1 MKALLLS
8 LALEGATLVAHA
20 QGTIW
25 FGNSTLTPIS
35 VRLLDGTQRLANAQ
49 DDLLIG
55 AFYGP
60 GGTIAG
66 PFMVA
71 PGLATIGPVDG
82 VMINAPRV
90 FPLPGTEPGEVI
102 SLQIRVW
109 DAALGADGWQAAR
122 MNCAG
127 RYYGETPVH
136 MFFVA
141 PTDGPGMPIWQ
152 SWQGLHPYRFYPLT
166 VYACPEPSIV
176 AIAVL
181 AGLLLLV
188 RRRN

>member
-1 MKALLLS
+1 MKPLLLIA
-8 LALEGATLVAHA
+8 ALEAATVLAHA

-60 GGTIAG
+60 GGTITG
-66 PFMVA
+66 PFVVA

-90 FPLPGTEPGEVI
+90 FPLPGTEPGQVI

-127 RYYGETPVH
+127 RYYGETHVSQIT
-136 MFFVA
+136 V
-141 PTDGPGMPIWQ
+141 GPSDIGPAIWQ
-152 SWQGLHPYRFYPLT
+152 SWQGLSPYRFYPLT
-166 VYACPEPSIV
+166 IYACPEPSTV
-176 AIAVL
+176 AIAVVG
-181 AGLLLLV
+181 GLLFLL
-188 RRRN
+188 RRRK